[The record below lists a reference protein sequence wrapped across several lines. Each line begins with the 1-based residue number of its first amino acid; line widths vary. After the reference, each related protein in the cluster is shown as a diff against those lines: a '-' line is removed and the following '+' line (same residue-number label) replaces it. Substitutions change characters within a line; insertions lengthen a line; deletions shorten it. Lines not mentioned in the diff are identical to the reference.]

1 MVPESA
7 SADFTGPITLK
18 ELEAKLKDFVAEQ
31 EVTGQVTEEA
41 GVFHVIIHGKSAH
54 GMMPQN
60 GINGATYLAL
70 FLSQFDFQGN
80 AKTYLD
86 LIAETLHKDFF
97 AERQVLP
104 IQILRWVN

>member
-1 MVPESA
+1 MSFNGGLRENMVPESA
-7 SADFTGPITLK
+7 SADLTGPITLK
-18 ELEAKLKDFVAEQ
+18 ELEAKLKDFVADQ
-31 EVTGQVTEEA
+31 KVTGQVIEEA
-41 GVFHVIIHGKSAH
+41 GIFHVTIHGKSAH

-80 AKTYLD
+80 AIRISSLK
-86 LIAETLHKDFF
+86 
-97 AERQVLP
+97 RQVLS